1 MVRSSDRLEKP
12 GLCVVQPRRAAFALS
27 SLGTRRSV
35 VQIHSPRLVVTTTW
49 LSGVRSAATAVVQI
63 LAPTRSDRDLSFRY
77 QVPLPLP
84 LPLLTPCPWSPGT
97 STTLCCNPTD
107 PPCAA

>member
-1 MVRSSDRLEKP
+1 M
-12 GLCVVQPRRAAFALS
+12 
-27 SLGTRRSV
+27 

-84 LPLLTPCPWSPGT
+84 LPLLTPCPWSPST
-97 STTLCCNPTD
+97 SRERGPMHPRGPYHRPNEPS
-107 PPCAA
+107 PPQHPPLDVIGLSFAATQQMLDTQSN